1 VAEHTILEWIKE
13 IVKNVKWKQLLI
25 GELSWKRLLK
35 SVLFVYSGVG
45 IYVFFYSDRLIFMP
59 PPTSYSDTSEILKLT
74 TSNGDRISAMYLPNP
89 SATYTLLYAHGNA
102 EDLGKILPILENIR
116 SIGFSVFSY
125 DYRGY
130 GTSEGKPSEHNAYQ
144 DINAAYQY
152 LTQNL
157 DIPATHIIAYGR
169 SVGGGSAIDLA
180 SHQPLAG
187 LVVESSFV
195 TAFRVMTRIPIFP
208 FDKFANMAKI
218 DRVNC
223 PVLVMHGTADEVI
236 PFWHG
241 QQLFEAVQTPK
252 QALWVENAGHNDL
265 SDVAGDRYV
274 KALQEFSKTLR
285 SNS

>member
-1 VAEHTILEWIKE
+1 M
-13 IVKNVKWKQLLI
+13 
-25 GELSWKRLLK
+25 GELSWQRMLK
-35 SVLFVYSGVG
+35 SILFIYACVG
-45 IYVFFYSDRLIFMP
+45 IYVFFCSDRLIFLP
-59 PPTSYSDTSEILKLT
+59 PPASYPDTPEILKLT
-74 TSNGDRISAMYLPNP
+74 TTKGDRISAIYLSNP
-89 SATYTLLYAHGNA
+89 TATYTLLYAHGNA
-102 EDLGKILPILENIR
+102 EDLGQILPILQNLRE
-116 SIGFSVFSY
+116 IGFAVFSY

-130 GTSEGKPSEHNAYQ
+130 GTSEGKPSERNAYE
-144 DINAAYQY
+144 DIDAAYQY

-157 DIPATHIIAYGR
+157 GIPPTHIIAYGR

-180 SHQPLAG
+180 SRKTLGG

-208 FDKFANMAKI
+208 FDKFANIAKI

-241 QQLFEAVQTPK
+241 QQLFDAVRTPK
-252 QALWVENAGHNDL
+252 QALWVEGAGHNDL
-265 SDVAGDRYV
+265 SEVAGDRYV

-285 SNS
+285 SNPSN